1 MKCET
6 VNRKRKQRYV
16 APAVL
21 RELAFIPCESL
32 LGGSIVDKA
41 TVTSVGQE
49 VDTYDF
55 SGSTFNHEWED

>member
-1 MKCET
+1 MYTMGTKKT
-6 VNRKRKQRYV
+6 YS

-21 RELAFIPCESL
+21 RLVDFAPQEAI

-41 TVTSVGQE
+41 SVTSVGQE